1 MPASGRPGVPSLDV
15 YRFLL
20 SAKWIAAFLLCV
32 LAALVCVRLAIWQQ
46 HRLEQKQAIN
56 ASIDRARTADPI
68 PAEKALSTSEQPT
81 QRRQYATVW
90 ATGRYDVAGQVMV
103 RNRTLH
109 SDLGFFVLTPL
120 RTTDARTLWVVRG
133 WVQASTDG
141 ATQVPKVPEPPSGTV
156 TVVGRIR
163 RPETGA
169 TEAITVEGQHLIS
182 RITRHQLRGAGG
194 QQSYEAY
201 VERVTEKP
209 AAADTDGLTT
219 LPAPD
224 DLDEGIHLAYAVQW
238 YVFAIGFVVGFFWYA
253 RNYAHRDDDPALAAT
268 DGAPAEAKSPK
279 PKRQRYVPPT
289 PVATRNGVPVSLLD
303 ERRTE
308 GS

>member
-1 MPASGRPGVPSLDV
+1 M

-20 SAKWIAAFLLCV
+20 SAKWVGAFLLCV

-46 HRLEQKQAIN
+46 HRLEQKQTIN

-81 QRRQYATVW
+81 HRRQYTEVR

-109 SDLGFFVLTPL
+109 SDLGFYVLTPL

-141 ATQVPKVPEPPSGTV
+141 ATQVPKISEPPSGTV

-163 RPETGA
+163 RPETGP
-169 TEAITVEGQHLIS
+169 TEAITVEGQHLVS
-182 RITRHQLRGAGG
+182 RITRHQLQGSGE
-194 QQSYEAY
+194 QQAYDAY
-201 VERVTEKP
+201 VEMVAEKP
-209 AAADTDGLTT
+209 AATDSGVLTT

-224 DLDEGIHLAYAVQW
+224 DLDEGIHIAYAVQW
-238 YVFAIGFVVGFFWYA
+238 YVFAIGFIVGFFWYA
-253 RNYAHRDDDPALAAT
+253 RNYARREDDPAQVAS
-268 DGAPAEAKSPK
+268 DGTPVTVKPPK
-279 PKRQRYVPPT
+279 PRRQRYVPPT